1 MPEAGRKTVLI
12 TGASSGIG
20 KVTCLYLAERGYA
33 VIGTS
38 RSIARLSE
46 LQRLASDK
54 ALPITAVELD
64 INTDEAID
72 RALPK
77 LIDEHGPIEVLI
89 NNAGYSLWGPLE
101 TLPIAE
107 IKALF
112 ETNLFAAVRLIKGVL
127 PGMVQQRQG
136 TIINIS
142 SVEGRLATPL
152 TSAYAA
158 SKFALEGLSEA
169 LRTELWP
176 LGIRVAVVEPGLFRT
191 GLQESQVEFDEALTN
206 FPAYIPSVESY
217 KARHARFER
226 LAGNPV
232 KVAKVIHKIVRANH
246 PAFRHP
252 VGPEARMG
260 MLGARLLPE
269 RLFQALLS
277 RFTIG

>member
-1 MPEAGRKTVLI
+1 MSEAERKTVLI

-46 LQRLASDK
+46 LQRLASEK

-64 INTDEAID
+64 INSDEAVD
-72 RALPK
+72 RALPE
-77 LIDEHGPIEVLI
+77 LRDNHGPIDALV
-89 NNAGYSLWGPLE
+89 NNAGYILWGPLE

-112 ETNLFAAVRLIKGVL
+112 ETNFFAAARLIKGVL
-127 PGMVQQRQG
+127 PGMVERRQG
-136 TIINIS
+136 TIVNIS
-142 SVEGRLATPL
+142 SIAGRFATPL
-152 TSAYAA
+152 TGAYAA

-176 LGIRVAVVEPGLFRT
+176 LGIRVAVVEPGLLRT
-191 GLQESQVEFDEALTN
+191 NLHESQVEFDEELN
-206 FPAYIPSVESY
+206 KVPAYIPYVDNY
-217 KARHARFER
+217 RARHARYFR
-226 LAGNPV
+226 LAGDPV
-232 KVAKVIHKIVRANH
+232 KVAKVIHKIVRSRR

-252 VGPEARMG
+252 VGPEARLG

-269 RLFQALLS
+269 RVFQALLS